1 MITVQLAFAAALVA
15 ALAVTPKVRA
25 VGRRFGL
32 TDQPSERKL
41 HQRAVPR
48 IGGVA
53 LFIAFLFPFFLLFL
67 LRDHSEAAKL
77 IFADQRMPCIF
88 LGAALMFLL
97 GLLDDIRGGLSFK
110 IKFAG
115 QLLAAG
121 LLYACG
127 IKINL
132 ITNPLGGSIELGLL
146 SLPATAFWFVLVINA
161 INLIDGLDGLAAG
174 ICLFASL
181 SMLLV
186 CAAGGQVAQAV
197 AFAALAGASAGFL
210 RYNFNPASIFM
221 GDSGSYF
228 LGCCL
233 AALSI
238 SGTMKGQ
245 VATVLLM
252 PVIALGVPLIDAL
265 WAPVRRFAAGQQLF
279 QPDMRHIHH
288 RIVELGFTQRK
299 AVLLIY
305 AMTIALGI
313 CAVILVHSQNETSAL
328 ILFFMGAGG
337 IAAARALRLSGLIT
351 VRKVSSWAWSLGSEM
366 DFSLEGRFF
375 RSQQFEIA
383 QAASVEQ
390 LWEEV
395 AKTLESLEFDRAE
408 FNCLIGPSGERCFQW
423 ERGGMDVQ
431 RERML
436 RVELPLHDCGPDGT
450 CRLLGSLLL
459 LKDMGREPVGGNIF
473 KRIGMLRK
481 TMISSL
487 ANLHGSA
494 DGERGRT
501 ASHGHGAWY

>member
-1 MITVQLAFAAALVA
+1 MITVQLAFAAALIA

-25 VGRRFGL
+25 VGERFHL

-48 IGGVA
+48 IGGAA
-53 LFIAFLFPFFLLFL
+53 LIAAFLFPFLLLFL
-67 LRDHSEAAKL
+67 LRERSEAAKL
-77 IFADQRMPCIF
+77 VFADRRMPCIF

-97 GLLDDIRGGLSFK
+97 GLLDDIRGGLSFR

-115 QLLAAG
+115 QLLAAA
-121 LLYACG
+121 LLYFCG
-127 IKINL
+127 IRIDL
-132 ITNPLGGSIELGLL
+132 ITNPFGGSLELGLL
-146 SLPATAFWFVLVINA
+146 SLPATLFWFVLVINA

-174 ICLFASL
+174 VCLFASL

-186 CAAGGQVAQAV
+186 CAAGGHVAPAV
-197 AFAALAGASAGFL
+197 AFAALAGAAAGFL

-245 VATVLLM
+245 VATALLM

-265 WAPVRRFAAGQQLF
+265 WAPVRRFAAGQRLF

-288 RIVELGFTQRK
+288 RLVQLGCTQRK

-305 AMTIALGI
+305 AMTIVLGS

-328 ILFFMGAGG
+328 ILFFMGAAVV
-337 IAAARALRLSGLIT
+337 AAARLLRLSGLIT
-351 VRKVSSWAWSLGSEM
+351 VRKVSSWARSIGSEM
-366 DFSLEGRFF
+366 DFSLEGRLFLS
-375 RSQQFEIA
+375 RQFEIA

-395 AKTLESLEFDRAE
+395 ASTLESLDFDRAE
-408 FNCLIGPSGERCFQW
+408 FTFQARPSEECCFQW
-423 ERGGMDVQ
+423 ERGGTAVQ
-431 RERML
+431 RELML
-436 RVELPLHDCGPDGT
+436 RVELPLHDCGPDGG
-450 CRLLGSLLL
+450 CRRLGSLLL
-459 LKDMGREPVGGNIF
+459 LKDMSREPSDGNLF

-481 TMISSL
+481 NMVSAL
-487 ANLHGSA
+487 AKIQHSA
-494 DGERGRT
+494 GGRQKRT
-501 ASHGHGAWY
+501 LSRSDARQY

>member
-1 MITVQLAFAAALVA
+1 MLTVQLAFVTAFIA

-25 VGRRFGL
+25 VGERLNL
-32 TDQPSERKL
+32 TDQPSERKM
-41 HQRAVPR
+41 HQRAMPR
-48 IGGVA
+48 IGGAA
-53 LFIAFLFPFFLLFL
+53 LLLAFLFPFLLLFL
-67 LRDHSEAAKL
+67 LRSYSEAAKL
-77 IFADQRMPCIF
+77 VFADRRMPCILF
-88 LGAALMFLL
+88 GAVLMFLI

-115 QLLAAG
+115 QLLAAA
-121 LLYACG
+121 LLYSCG

-132 ITNPLGGSIELGLL
+132 ITNPFGGSLELGLL
-146 SLPATAFWFVLVINA
+146 SLPVTAFWFVLVINA

-174 ICLFASL
+174 ISLFASL

-186 CAAGGQVAQAV
+186 CAAGGHVAPAV
-197 AFAALAGASAGFL
+197 AFAALAGAAAGFL

-228 LGCCL
+228 LGYCL

-245 VATVLLM
+245 VATALLM

-265 WAPVRRFAAGQQLF
+265 WAPVRRFASGQRLF

-288 RIVELGFTQRK
+288 RLVQLGFTQRK

-305 AMTIALGI
+305 AMTIALGF

-337 IAAARALRLSGLIT
+337 VAAARSLRLSGIIT
-351 VRKVSSWAWSLGSEM
+351 VRKMSSWARSIGSEL
-366 DFSLEGRFF
+366 DFSLESRFF
-375 RSQQFEIA
+375 LSQQFEIA
-383 QAASVEQ
+383 QAPSVEQ

-395 AKTLESLEFDRAE
+395 AKTLESLDVDRAE
-408 FNCLIGPSGERCFQW
+408 FTCAAWPSEACCFQW
-423 ERGGMDVQ
+423 ERGGTAVQ
-431 RERML
+431 RELML
-436 RVELPLHDCGPDGT
+436 RVELPLHDCGPDGV

-459 LKDMGREPVGGNIF
+459 LKDMGREPTNANIF
-473 KRIGMLRK
+473 KRIGILRK
-481 TMISSL
+481 NMV
-487 ANLHGSA
+487 SA
-494 DGERGRT
+494 LTKIQQTSGGRQERT
-501 ASHGHGAWY
+501 AAHSDAGRY